1 MYPTSASTNPYH
13 VQSANIRRQKCYTQP
28 LGKKNRD
35 WGGLGYTYSHFHG
48 LAKTIGW
55 GVVAGNMM
63 AVISSVILSSNNI
76 HKTGFYLEF

>member
-55 GVVAGNMM
+55 GVGAGHMM
-63 AVISSVILSSNNI
+63 AVISSVIQSSNNI